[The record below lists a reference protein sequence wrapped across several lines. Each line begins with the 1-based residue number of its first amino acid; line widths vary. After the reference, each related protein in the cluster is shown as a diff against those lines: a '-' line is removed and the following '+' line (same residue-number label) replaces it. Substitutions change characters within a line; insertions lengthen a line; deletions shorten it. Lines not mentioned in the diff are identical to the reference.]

1 MPLGCYAIAMFGNF
15 FMKMMFQRQLKGL
28 PKDVQEAMTKA
39 LDEHPEFFEKLV
51 ADIAA
56 KVKAGVPQMNAVQQ
70 VMMSKRAELQKI
82 LSK

>member
-1 MPLGCYAIAMFGNF
+1 
-15 FMKMMFQRQLKGL
+15 MKMMFQRQLKGL